1 VSRKKGILAENLAI
15 EYLSNKNF
23 KVLEQ
28 NFYSKYGEIDIIAY
42 KNRIY
47 HFIEVKSG
55 RNFESI
61 YNITPKKI
69 EKIVKTIECYLEKN
83 SLSIEYQIDAV
94 IINNRE
100 IEYIENIT
108 L

>member
-1 VSRKKGILAENLAI
+1 MSRKKGNLAENLAI

-23 KVLEQ
+23 KILEQ

-42 KNRIY
+42 KNRVY

-55 RNFESI
+55 RNFDAI

-69 EKIVKTIECYLEKN
+69 EKIIKTIECYLEKKT
-83 SLSIEYQIDAV
+83 LSIEYQIDAI
-94 IINNRE
+94 IINTQE